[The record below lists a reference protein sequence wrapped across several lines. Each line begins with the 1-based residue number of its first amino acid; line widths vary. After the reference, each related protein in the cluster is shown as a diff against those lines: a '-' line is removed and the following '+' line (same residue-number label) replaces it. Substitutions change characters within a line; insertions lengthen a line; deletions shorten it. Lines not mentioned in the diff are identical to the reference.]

1 MRKDGA
7 SGTLCAGQAAGQG
20 PELRGVA
27 APLAAA
33 GEEPVRGE
41 EGLSLQLAL
50 NTAGFISGFRPTLLL
65 LFIMKLATAG
75 INLEVG

>member
-1 MRKDGA
+1 MWKDRA
-7 SGTLCAGQAAGQG
+7 VTAVCAGQTAGQG

-33 GEEPVRGE
+33 GEEPVSGE

-50 NTAGFISGFRPTLLL
+50 NTAGFMSGRF
-65 LFIMKLATAG
+65 
-75 INLEVG
+75 

>member
-1 MRKDGA
+1 MMRKNRA
-7 SGTLCAGQAAGQG
+7 RAAVCAGQAAGQG

-33 GEEPVRGE
+33 GEEPVGGE

-50 NTAGFISGFRPTLLL
+50 NTPGFISGFRPTL
-65 LFIMKLATAG
+65 
-75 INLEVG
+75 